1 MKKIRLLLLS
11 MLILSALGVR
21 GQERKI
27 PATEEYVTKNYVK
40 HTSMIPMRDGVK
52 LYTAIY
58 VPTDSTVR
66 HPIIMMRTPYGC
78 DPYDEKEISSGLWS
92 LDEWYAANHY
102 IIVYQDVRGTNKSEG
117 EFSHIRP
124 YLLKKG
130 KKDIDESSDTYDT
143 ADWLIHHTCSNGC
156 IGVRGVSYPGFY
168 ATMAGL
174 SGHPAIK
181 AVSPQ
186 APVTDWFRGD
196 DVHHNGA
203 FMLADM
209 FSFLSFFCQLCHQ
222 PQAKMDYKESS
233 DIYNNYLKMGTMT
246 RATQLMGS
254 SNTWWTQMMNHPNLD
269 EFWKAR
275 NPEQYMYLLGKMKSA
290 PAVLIVG
297 GLFDA
302 EDQYGTFS
310 LYQSLHR
317 QAPKVPLYL
326 TVGPWTHGGWMSSAS
341 KHLGQT
347 WLGTDASAE
356 DFLKNVDFPFFDYY
370 LNGKGAKP
378 APAVRMFY
386 TGENKWHEYEN
397 WPTATADS
405 LSIYLN
411 ADKTLTST
419 PLSGDSCVTY
429 TSDPAHPVP
438 YTASLEKGRNTK
450 YMAEDQRFADLRADV
465 VSFTSDVLTDSLTVS
480 GKIDT
485 RLDVS
490 ISGTDADFVVKLIDV
505 YPDSYRYSD
514 KIYQE
519 MFSDSTLCESMMDGM
534 DPRYPMQGYEQLV
547 RGDIMRGRY
556 RDSFEHP
563 KAFVPGK
570 KTTVH
575 FRLNDVA
582 HTFLPGHRIM
592 IQVQSSWF
600 PLVDRNPQK
609 FCDIYHAQES
619 DFQKADISI
628 WDDSCI
634 TLPVTGR
641 SPVALGGPAKK

>member
-1 MKKIRLLLLS
+1 

-40 HTSMIPMRDGVK
+40 HASMIPMRDGVK

-78 DPYDEKEISSGLWS
+78 DPYDESEISSGLWS
-92 LDEWYAANHY
+92 LDEWYATNHY

-143 ADWLIHHTCSNGC
+143 ADWLIHHTCNNGC

-233 DIYNNYLKMGTMT
+233 DIYSNYLKMGTMT

-405 LSIYLN
+405 LRIYLN
-411 ADKTLTST
+411 ADKTLTSK

-429 TSDPAHPVP
+429 TSDP
-438 YTASLEKGRNTK
+438 
-450 YMAEDQRFADLRADV
+450 
-465 VSFTSDVLTDSLTVS
+465 
-480 GKIDT
+480 
-485 RLDVS
+485 
-490 ISGTDADFVVKLIDV
+490 
-505 YPDSYRYSD
+505 
-514 KIYQE
+514 
-519 MFSDSTLCESMMDGM
+519 
-534 DPRYPMQGYEQLV
+534 LV

-575 FRLNDVA
+575 FLNDVA

-592 IQVQSSWF
+592 IPAGSC
-600 PLVDRNPQK
+600 RGPQQWSRL
-609 FCDIYHAQES
+609 HTSA
-619 DFQKADISI
+619 
-628 WDDSCI
+628 
-634 TLPVTGR
+634 R
-641 SPVALGGPAKK
+641 SPVALGTTVSRAATVAGEVLGKDRAIVILLFVARRIDREALGSMRHLLVADGRSGDLLQRVNPL

>member
-40 HTSMIPMRDGVK
+40 HASMIPMRDGVK

-58 VPTDSTVR
+58 VPTDSTVH

-78 DPYDEKEISSGLWS
+78 DPYDESEISSGLWS

-143 ADWLIHHTCSNGC
+143 ADWLIHHTCNNGC

-233 DIYNNYLKMGTMT
+233 DIYSNYLKMGTMT

-405 LSIYLN
+405 LRIYLN
-411 ADKTLTST
+411 ADKTLTSK

-429 TSDPAHPVP
+429 TSDPAHPVH

-450 YMAEDQRFADLRADV
+450 YMAEDQRFAGLRADV
-465 VSFTSDVLTDSLTVS
+465 VSSAGVVHVLERSIPGEGLSRRAGHTRHTRHGARSTVAGEVLGEDRTVVIFLFVTRRVDREALGSMRHLLVADSRGRTCFQCVNPR
-480 GKIDT
+480 I
-485 RLDVS
+485 
-490 ISGTDADFVVKLIDV
+490 TDAVGELFFLSPCHLLGSMSENASRTTFFSMVFARTHLITRV
-505 YPDSYRYSD
+505 
-514 KIYQE
+514 
-519 MFSDSTLCESMMDGM
+519 DGHGHIKELLVEERHTAFHT
-534 DPRYPMQGYEQLV
+534 PRSE
-547 RGDIMRGRY
+547 
-556 RDSFEHP
+556 
-563 KAFVPGK
+563 
-570 KTTVH
+570 
-575 FRLNDVA
+575 
-582 HTFLPGHRIM
+582 
-592 IQVQSSWF
+592 
-600 PLVDRNPQK
+600 
-609 FCDIYHAQES
+609 
-619 DFQKADISI
+619 
-628 WDDSCI
+628 
-634 TLPVTGR
+634 
-641 SPVALGGPAKK
+641 